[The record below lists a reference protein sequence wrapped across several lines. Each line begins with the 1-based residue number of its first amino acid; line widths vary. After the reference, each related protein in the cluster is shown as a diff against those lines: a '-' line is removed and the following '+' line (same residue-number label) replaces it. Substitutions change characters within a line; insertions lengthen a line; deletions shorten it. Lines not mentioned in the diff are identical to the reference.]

1 MPSET
6 RRADVALVLGRD
18 HVDVVVEAV
27 RSART
32 SVWIATANLKDVHV
46 TARIGTR
53 ARAAGRFESLFE
65 ELGEL
70 RRRGVDVRLLSAGE
84 PSRALRP
91 KVGVK
96 AGPELRRCPRVHL
109 KMIAIDGATLYLGSA
124 NFTGAG
130 LGAKADGRRN
140 FEAGILTSDDVLLDV
155 MQGEF
160 DAIWSGR
167 RCANC
172 KLRKECPAPL
182 DLLVR
187 GCRQPLPPSE
197 QLQAGPPRRAP
208 WTEPPTVLVPLAR
221 DEKVRRG
228 LPPATLRAGP
238 QPRLPT
244 TQDPTRAARIRRAKP
259 PETET
264 APRSSPTP
272 RRRGPK
278 P

>member
-1 MPSET
+1 MPARSSRSANFAPSGRPVGDALAAGALPWSHDGVPSGT
-6 RRADVALVLGRD
+6 RRAEVSLVLDRD
-18 HVDVVVEAV
+18 HVDVVVAAV

-46 TARIGTR
+46 TARVGTR

-70 RRRGVDVRLLSAGE
+70 RRRGVDVRVLSAGE

-91 KVGVK
+91 KVGAK
-96 AGPELRRCPRVHL
+96 LGPELRRCPRVHL
-109 KMIAIDGATLYLGSA
+109 KMIAIDGASLYLGSA

-182 DLLVR
+182 DL
-187 GCRQPLPPSE
+187 RQPHVPTPGEPSAE
-197 QLQAGPPRRAP
+197 GAESVSPAAKRRPAAPRG
-208 WTEPPTVLVPLAR
+208 T
-221 DEKVRRG
+221 G
-228 LPPATLRAGP
+228 
-238 QPRLPT
+238 
-244 TQDPTRAARIRRAKP
+244 
-259 PETET
+259 T
-264 APRSSPTP
+264 APRSSPTR

>member
-1 MPSET
+1 MPARSSRSAYFAPGRPVGDALAAGALPWSHDGVPSGT
-6 RRADVALVLGRD
+6 RRAEVSLVLDRD
-18 HVDVVVEAV
+18 HVDVVVAAE

-46 TARIGTR
+46 TARVGTR

-70 RRRGVDVRLLSAGE
+70 RRRGVDVRVLSAGE

-91 KVGVK
+91 KVGAK
-96 AGPELRRCPRVHL
+96 LGPELRRCPRVHL
-109 KMIAIDGATLYLGSA
+109 KMIAIDGASLYLGSA

-182 DLLVR
+182 DL
-187 GCRQPLPPSE
+187 RQPHVPTPGEPSAE
-197 QLQAGPPRRAP
+197 GAESVSPAAKRRPAAPRG
-208 WTEPPTVLVPLAR
+208 T
-221 DEKVRRG
+221 G
-228 LPPATLRAGP
+228 
-238 QPRLPT
+238 
-244 TQDPTRAARIRRAKP
+244 
-259 PETET
+259 T
-264 APRSSPTP
+264 APRSSPTR

>member
-1 MPSET
+1 MPARSSRSANFAVGASPCALAAGPPPWSHVGVPSGT
-6 RRADVALVLGRD
+6 RRADVSLVLGRD
-18 HVDVVVEAV
+18 HVDLVVAAV

-46 TARIGTR
+46 TARVGTR

-91 KVGVK
+91 KIGVK

-155 MQGEF
+155 MQAEF

-167 RCANC
+167 RCEGC

-182 DLLVR
+182 DGV
-187 GCRQPLPPSE
+187 PPGTS
-197 QLQAGPPRRAP
+197 
-208 WTEPPTVLVPLAR
+208 
-221 DEKVRRG
+221 
-228 LPPATLRAGP
+228 
-238 QPRLPT
+238 
-244 TQDPTRAARIRRAKP
+244 RAAKTRPAKP
-259 PETET
+259 PETGT
-264 APRSSPTP
+264 APRSSPP
-272 RRRGPK
+272 RRRRGPK